1 MNTDYREKIIPQD
14 TKFIDRDFVDYD
26 FTKTEMTEVV
36 FQNVNFYN
44 CTFDKTICVGT
55 RFWCCFF
62 DNCTFNRTDLSNTYL
77 GAWGGGQ
84 SNCKFIKCKLGK
96 LIDASYLTN
105 TTFDN
110 CKIKG
115 AEIRSYYLDNV
126 KFIGFIDD
134 FRIRKFITKEIGQ
147 YQTPERTKIV
157 EQKIK
162 EKIDVAFDNPKAVLK
177 NIDFSEARL
186 QFLDFSECE
195 LIDISVAKDDKHLL
209 IYDNLQIV
217 AKKVYDEVE
226 QNWDNE
232 ETKSWA
238 LYCTKNYLNLQTGI
252 VCYYDFKHYENE
264 AFADKLMALFR
275 QYNCR

>member
-1 MNTDYREKIIPQD
+1 MNINYREKHIPQD
-14 TKFIDRDFVDYD
+14 TKFADRDFVDFD
-26 FTKTEMTEVV
+26 FTKTDMTGVV
-36 FQNVNFYN
+36 FKNVNFFN
-44 CTFDKTICVGT
+44 CIFDKTICKGT

-62 DNCTFNRTDLSNTYL
+62 DNCTFNRIDLNNTYL

-96 LIDASYLTN
+96 SITVSYMTN
-105 TTFDN
+105 ITFDT
-110 CKIKG
+110 CKIKDV
-115 AEIRSYYLDNV
+115 EIRGYYLDNI
-126 KFIGFIDD
+126 KFIGLIDGFI
-134 FRIRKFITKEIGQ
+134 IRKFITKEIGQ

-157 EQKIK
+157 EQLIK
-162 EKIDVAFDNPKAVLK
+162 EKIGKVFDNPKAVLK

-195 LIDISVAKDDKHLL
+195 LTDITVPNDDKHLL
-209 IYDNLQIV
+209 IYDHLQIV
-217 AKKVYDEVE
+217 AKKVYDDVE

-238 LYCTKNYLNLQTGI
+238 LFCTQKFLDLPTGI

-264 AFADKLMALFR
+264 TFADKLMALFLK
-275 QYNCR
+275 YNFH